1 MLDFL
6 IGEYRGEV
14 IKRHT
19 RKATSYLNSVALETS
34 FIIYNTYF
42 YTSIPY
48 PFPFKVILYPKE
60 NVSFFLDDLNDWIRP
75 WLFLSRGSSIMW
87 SQSLIPIGPWV
98 AYLALIVLPSHFNNN
113 VLFMLK
119 HIWGFFVYLI
129 WQSIL
134 TSSAYIL
141 CVPFVHKCT
150 SWRHNNSKDIKIIV
164 LKLHF
169 R

>member
-98 AYLALIVLPSHFNNN
+98 AYLALIVYF
-113 VLFMLK
+113 
-119 HIWGFFVYLI
+119 HILI
-129 WQSIL
+129 TI
-134 TSSAYIL
+134 SSLCLSTFEVSLYIWYDK
-141 CVPFVHKCT
+141 VF
-150 SWRHNNSKDIKIIV
+150 
-164 LKLHF
+164 
-169 R
+169 